1 MSFRPPAG
9 GRNSGAYYSMKIIQL
24 NIWGGRYLKEAVAF
38 FKQENADIICLQEVT
53 SGIFTKA
60 ESSDVQGIDVYEY
73 IKKELGYDGVF
84 EKCFSAEVDGDISHR
99 GNAILSRYPL
109 TDMYTEFYDYPF
121 TRFDMN
127 MEGRE
132 YAHTQPQN
140 FIVAHVETP
149 QGKMRVMCT
158 HMAWSR
164 VCEDTERRI
173 GQIKKIITYLES
185 VPDEQTLLCGDF
197 NIHPQSES
205 LNIFKSYFVNS
216 GEGSIQNTLNPAVHP
231 VFFNGDHPQGL
242 AVDYILTHGLDATFV
257 HSPEITISDHLPV
270 IAEM

>member
-1 MSFRPPAG
+1 
-9 GRNSGAYYSMKIIQL
+9 MKIIQL

-60 ESSDVQGIDVYEY
+60 EDADIKGVDVYEY
-73 IKKELGYDGVF
+73 IKKELGYYGIF
-84 EKCFSAEVDGDISHR
+84 EKCFEAEVGGRVSHR

-109 TDMYTEFYDYPF
+109 KNAHTEFYDFPF

-140 FIVAHVETP
+140 FISAHITTP
-149 QGKMRVMCT
+149 IGELRVMCT

-164 VCEDTERRI
+164 VCEDTERRVN
-173 GQIKKIITYLES
+173 QTKKIMSYLES
-185 VPDEQTLLCGDF
+185 AHDMPTLLCGDF

-205 LNIFKSYFVNS
+205 LRMFKLYFTNP
-216 GEGSIQNTLNPAVHP
+216 GEAIVKNTLNPSVHP
-231 VFFNGDHPQGL
+231 VFFNGDHPNGL
-242 AVDYILTHGLDATFV
+242 AVDYILTHGLNVTSV
-257 HSPEITISDHLPV
+257 HSSEIIISDHLPIIAV
-270 IAEM
+270 I